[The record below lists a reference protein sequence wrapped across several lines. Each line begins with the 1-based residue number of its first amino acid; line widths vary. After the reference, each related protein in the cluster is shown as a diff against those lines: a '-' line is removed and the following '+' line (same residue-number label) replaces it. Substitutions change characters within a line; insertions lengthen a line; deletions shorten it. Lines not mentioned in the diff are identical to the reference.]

1 MSIVIS
7 ILTVLASIVLIVSV
21 LMQEGDSD
29 GISALAGGSNSDT
42 FFGGEAGQ
50 KVSGGFGE
58 ESFAGSWRARDE
70 NVVVPCNGDLDGA
83 FGEFLTPDMVQQN
96 GVFVRIWRF
105 GRGLYF

>member
-42 FFGGEAGQ
+42 FFGRNKSNTIQGKLSNITKISA
-50 KVSGGFGE
+50 
-58 ESFAGSWRARDE
+58 
-70 NVVVPCNGDLDGA
+70 
-83 FGEFLTPDMVQQN
+83 T
-96 GVFVRIWRF
+96 VFVVLAF
-105 GRGLYF
+105 VKLLVK

>member
-42 FFGGEAGQ
+42 FFGRNKSNTIQGKLSNITKISA
-50 KVSGGFGE
+50 
-58 ESFAGSWRARDE
+58 
-70 NVVVPCNGDLDGA
+70 
-83 FGEFLTPDMVQQN
+83 T
-96 GVFVRIWRF
+96 VFVVLAIVM
-105 GRGLYF
+105 LLVK

>member
-42 FFGGEAGQ
+42 FFGRNKSNTIQGKLSNITKISA
-50 KVSGGFGE
+50 
-58 ESFAGSWRARDE
+58 
-70 NVVVPCNGDLDGA
+70 
-83 FGEFLTPDMVQQN
+83 T
-96 GVFVRIWRF
+96 VFVLLAF
-105 GRGLYF
+105 VKLLVK